1 MQFSFCLQTYGVV
14 SFVIFRQVVIV
25 IIYLR
30 AFVADF

>member
-1 MQFSFCLQTYGVV
+1 MQLIFFLQTYGVV

-25 IIYLR
+25 KIYLR